1 MENAVD
7 ALKIAAAILVFII
20 AIGSSFSLFGTA
32 KHTADSIINMRDK
45 QAYLDAAELDG
56 GILYTSSET
65 IKGNGELTE
74 EEIKDRLG
82 VNTNGDRI
90 VSVEDVISTMY
101 RYSKEKYGVT
111 IIKDGN
117 VLARYDSNTDN
128 VMNHWYNIV
137 NAEDESGN
145 LIASAETQKIN
156 FANKIKERISTKYE
170 ENVNFEYSHLEELYR
185 IKVEGNG
192 KVKCGA
198 PWYGNE
204 EEIEKRIS
212 HDLDGTTYTK
222 HKYTTIVDGNK
233 VEKDLITYT
242 GKGLLTILNDTSKT
256 IIEVTN
262 EIDQSTYLKD
272 KDDENNEITT
282 NLLQE
287 YEMPAVEIVYII
299 M

>member
-7 ALKIAAAILVFII
+7 ALKIAAAVLVFVI
-20 AIGSSFSLFGTA
+20 AISSSFSLFGTA

-45 QAYLDAAELDG
+45 QAYLEAAELDG
-56 GILYTSSET
+56 GILYTST
-65 IKGNGELTE
+65 DAVADGRAT
-74 EEIKDRLG
+74 G

-90 VSVEDVISTMY
+90 VSIEDVVSTMY
-101 RYSKEKYGVT
+101 RYSKEKYAVT
-111 IIKDGN
+111 IIKQDGT
-117 VLARYDSNTDN
+117 VVARYDSNTDN

-137 NAEDESGN
+137 DGKDSEGN
-145 LIASAETQKIN
+145 NITGDQQKTN
-156 FANKIKERISTKYE
+156 FVNKIKDRIDNKY
-170 ENVNFEYSHLEELYR
+170 VNKSSINLTTSDLMNLYY
-185 IKVEGNG
+185 IDVEGNSSIQ
-192 KVKCGA
+192 CGA

-204 EEIEKRIS
+204 EEIKKKIS
-212 HDLDGTTYTK
+212 CDLNGDTYTK
-222 HKYTTIVDGNK
+222 NTQKYNSK
-233 VEKDLITYT
+233 VTYKKELLPLLKD
-242 GKGLLTILNDTSKT
+242 KE

-272 KDDENNEITT
+272 KDEENNEIIT

>member
-20 AIGSSFSLFGTA
+20 AISSSFSLFGTA

-56 GILYTSSET
+56 GILYTSTET
-65 IKGNGELTE
+65 IKGDGDLTE
-74 EEIKDRLG
+74 EEIKIRLG

-90 VSVEDVISTMY
+90 VSVEDVVSTMY

-111 IIKDGN
+111 IIKQDGT
-117 VLARYDSNTDN
+117 VVARYDSNTDN
-128 VMNHWYNIV
+128 VMNQWYNIV
-137 NAEDESGN
+137 DGLDSNGN
-145 LIASAETQKIN
+145 SITGEQQKTN
-156 FANKIKERISTKYE
+156 FVNKIKDRIDNKY
-170 ENVNFEYSHLEELYR
+170 VGKSSIKLTTSELMDLYY
-185 IKVEGNG
+185 IDVEGNSSIQ
-192 KVKCGA
+192 CGA

-204 EEIEKRIS
+204 EEIKKKIS
-212 HDLDGTTYTK
+212 CDLNGDTYTK
-222 HKYTTIVDGNK
+222 NTQKYNSK
-233 VEKDLITYT
+233 VTYKKELLPLLKD
-242 GKGLLTILNDTSKT
+242 KE

-272 KDDENNEITT
+272 KDEENNEIIT